1 MPILAW
7 LIRGRYRSWI
17 GHGYSGHSIA
27 TSCLILL
34 LLRDFPVAAQTP
46 AAAPPAGTNRP
57 EAPPASA
64 ALSVEALARRLER
77 LEQQNAQLA
86 EQNRSLVKQLESVT
100 NRYDQLNHRLERI
113 EPGKDSLTP
122 DLPSA
127 LPPALEAVAG
137 DSSLL
142 QANQEPIQAAEPGS
156 DSGSASTRVIPDLPE
171 LDLPASQPGRPEFTK
186 FLVGDYDEAR
196 GQFVLVRPKDA
207 QRVPF
212 ELRVDLFTQ
221 ARFFGF
227 SRSANYWTDSTGTRQ
242 PIRNYDSIEV
252 NRNFI
257 QFSGFAIDPRLQFT
271 AFIFSSTAI
280 NDTVYLGWIN
290 YHFNDAF
297 DLRVG
302 NWLVPGTREWVE
314 SFRYTMGADRLMAT
328 TFFRPNISPGIWA
341 QGEPIKNLYYV
352 AMLANSL
359 NRFTQGIER
368 VGAAA
373 TFGGTVWWE
382 PHGEF
387 GPGPSDIE
395 NHETPTP
402 RIGTNLAVSHEANQ
416 AAGAIGLGNP
426 EDTILRLSNG
436 TPLFRPGA
444 LGPGVNLLSTAVQ
457 LWTIDAAFKYRGF
470 GISGEYFLR
479 WLDGFKE
486 TGGGSPYRTIFDQGG
501 LLQAGYFV
509 APSKL
514 ELFTRTSFVAGP
526 FGGGNEYGGG
536 VNWYVKGTRDWRM
549 TAEVLRIDHSPA
561 QNILTGY
568 RAGESGTLFQLQ
580 WFTDF

>member
-1 MPILAW
+1 MICRHP
-7 LIRGRYRSWI
+7 
-17 GHGYSGHSIA
+17 
-27 TSCLILL
+27 
-34 LLRDFPVAAQTP
+34 
-46 AAAPPAGTNRP
+46 NR
-57 EAPPASA
+57 
-64 ALSVEALARRLER
+64 V
-77 LEQQNAQLA
+77 
-86 EQNRSLVKQLESVT
+86 
-100 NRYDQLNHRLERI
+100 
-113 EPGKDSLTP
+113 G
-122 DLPSA
+122 
-127 LPPALEAVAG
+127 
-137 DSSLL
+137 
-142 QANQEPIQAAEPGS
+142 
-156 DSGSASTRVIPDLPE
+156 
-171 LDLPASQPGRPEFTK
+171 PEFSK

-196 GQFVLVRPKDA
+196 GQFVLVRPRDA

-227 SRSANYWTDSTGTRQ
+227 TRSANYWTDSTGTRQ

-257 QFSGFAIDPRLQFT
+257 QLSGFALDPRLQFT

-280 NDTVYLGWIN
+280 NDTVYLGWMN

-395 NHETPTP
+395 NHQTPTP

-416 AAGAIGLGNP
+416 AAPVFGLGNP

-444 LGPGVNLLSTAVQ
+444 LGPGVNLVSTAVQ
-457 LWTIDAAFKYRGF
+457 LWTVDAALKYRGF
-470 GISGEYFLR
+470 GISGEYFFR
-479 WLDGFKE
+479 WLDGFKDI
-486 TGGGSPYRTIFDQGG
+486 GARSPHRTIFDQGG
-501 LLQAGYFV
+501 LLQAGYFL

-514 ELFTRTSFVAGP
+514 EMFARTSFVAGP

-536 VNWYVKGTRDWRM
+536 VNWYVKNSRDWRM
-549 TAEVLRIDHSPA
+549 TFEVLRIDHSPA
-561 QNILTGY
+561 RT
-568 RAGESGTLFQLQ
+568 S
-580 WFTDF
+580 